1 MIKVGSEDDPSI
13 GDEKSRFHISLSEVR
28 RRILSCLRL
37 HYLANRVVINLLKE
51 IEIAS
56 EEGKEM
62 EKIEG
67 IGWKINPHHRKVK
80 HELRHIDE
88 SPHVLQR
95 VLKQKLSDCE
105 KNHH

>member
-1 MIKVGSEDDPSI
+1 MRWEYSP
-13 GDEKSRFHISLSEVR
+13 
-28 RRILSCLRL
+28 
-37 HYLANRVVINLLKE
+37 NRVVIELLE
-51 IEIAS
+51 QIEIAS

-67 IGWKINPHHRKVK
+67 VGWKNYPHHREVE

-95 VLKQKLSDCE
+95 ELKQELADRKS
-105 KNHH
+105 NQN